1 MMRTTK
7 ILITRTSFT
16 TVFFAVVVISTFQP
30 KVACAANDAVN
41 PHWSKS
47 ACQTCHVEAA
57 PTAGN
62 LSFHEPE
69 VEKTCEGCHGDRG
82 DARPCRH
89 VSGIPVGDIGVSES
103 HTRSLQAGNIVCST
117 CHDLTVQ
124 CLNPSKSYRYTNP
137 PFLRDRKSRHQ
148 GDYCYQCHEDSNYE
162 KLNPHQGVAGDPPR
176 ATCPLCHT
184 GIPESDGGGG
194 VSVSFNMQRD
204 LNDTCRGCHDVRPH
218 PTGMSFG
225 SQGEGWVH
233 LVKPSAD
240 VFGKIEKWQATTGS
254 SLPLSPYDGEIYCAT
269 CHNPHEFKG
278 GPVAERPAHRLRADN
293 ICQVCHE
300 K

>member
-1 MMRTTK
+1 
-7 ILITRTSFT
+7 
-16 TVFFAVVVISTFQP
+16 
-30 KVACAANDAVN
+30 VACAANDAVN

-62 LSFHEPE
+62 LQFQQSD
-69 VEKTCEGCHGDRG
+69 VETICESCHSSRG
-82 DARPCRH
+82 GANACRH
-89 VSGIPVGDIGVSES
+89 NSGLPVGDIALSEG
-103 HTRSLQAGNIVCST
+103 HTSSLKDGNIVCTT
-117 CHDLTVQ
+117 CHDLTLQ
-124 CLNPSKSYRYTNP
+124 CLNPSRSYSYVNP
-137 PFLRDRKSRHQ
+137 TFLRDKKSRNSA
-148 GDYCYQCHEDSNYE
+148 DYCYQCHEESNYE
-162 KLNPHQGVAGDPPR
+162 KLNPHEGVAGDPPR
-176 ATCPLCHT
+176 DTCPLCHT

-194 VSVSFNMQRD
+194 VS
-204 LNDTCRGCHDVRPH
+204 GA
-218 PTGMSFG
+218 
-225 SQGEGWVH
+225 QGEGWVH